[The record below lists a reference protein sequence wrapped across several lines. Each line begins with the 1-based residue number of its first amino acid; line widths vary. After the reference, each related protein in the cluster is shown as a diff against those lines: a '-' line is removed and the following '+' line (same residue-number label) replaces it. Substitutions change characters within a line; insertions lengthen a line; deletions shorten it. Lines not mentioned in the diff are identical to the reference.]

1 MKKRVISISIIVI
14 TILGLLM
21 AILLNTVTY
30 GYEENIDGLTWYYQ
44 KSNNKAFGV
53 YLKSGTPGETLTI
66 PSTLGGATVVGIS
79 GANTSTSYQNRFNIL
94 NQKNENTTIKKV
106 VIPETVT
113 NIDNNTFANFCGLT
127 EINIPSGVTS
137 IGAYAYYNCS
147 GATNELIIPDSVVAI
162 FQE

>member
-94 NQKNENTTIKKV
+94 NQKRE
-106 VIPETVT
+106 
-113 NIDNNTFANFCGLT
+113 G
-127 EINIPSGVTS
+127 
-137 IGAYAYYNCS
+137 
-147 GATNELIIPDSVVAI
+147 
-162 FQE
+162 